1 MKGRGKKQPVKADVI
16 AAGLQ
21 QRLQNGEPLSANM
34 LAVSRAGHDKDVL
47 YVVLAQEGS
56 YLKAQEP
63 CIAEKEE
70 TDACTADHAF
80 AGITSGAD
88 A

>member
-56 YLKAQEP
+56 YLWL
-63 CIAEKEE
+63 
-70 TDACTADHAF
+70 
-80 AGITSGAD
+80 AGITSGTD
-88 A
+88 AGDPAGCPSEKNNQIL